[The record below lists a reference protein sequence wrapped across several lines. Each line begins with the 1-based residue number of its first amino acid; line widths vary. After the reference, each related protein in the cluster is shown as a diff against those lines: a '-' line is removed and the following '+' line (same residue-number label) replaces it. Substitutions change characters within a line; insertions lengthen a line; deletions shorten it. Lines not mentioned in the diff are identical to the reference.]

1 MTTATNRPNVAG
13 NVGRVGA
20 VIAIAIALCALS
32 AAAQT
37 AKEVKGATPLVAVPN
52 EAPPKLVVDPPIPE
66 QLAQGRV
73 FIQYRTENLRILPV
87 FGNAAVAVSPRLGH
101 LHYYVDDQSWPTV
114 DTSGETVIL
123 VGLKPGPHKVKLEL
137 ADATHKPIPGAT
149 QLVEF
154 TVPARQ

>member
-1 MTTATNRPNVAG
+1 MTPATNRPNVAG

-20 VIAIAIALCALS
+20 VIAIAIALCAVS

-52 EAPPKLVVDPPIPE
+52 EAPPKLVVDPPIPG

-87 FGNAAVAVSPRLGH
+87 FANPAVAVPPRLRH
-101 LHYYVDDQSWPTV
+101 PHYS
-114 DTSGETVIL
+114 
-123 VGLKPGPHKVKLEL
+123 
-137 ADATHKPIPGAT
+137 
-149 QLVEF
+149 
-154 TVPARQ
+154 

>member
-13 NVGRVGA
+13 NVGRVAA

-101 LHYYVDDQSWPTV
+101 LHYYVDGQSWPTV
-114 DTSGETVIL
+114 DSSGETVVL
-123 VGLKPGPHKVKLEL
+123 VGLQPGPHKVRLEL
-137 ADATHKPIPGAT
+137 ADATHKPIAGAT

-154 TVPARQ
+154 TVPPRQ

>member
-1 MTTATNRPNVAG
+1 MIPTVNSPNATG
-13 NVGRVGA
+13 NVRRVGA
-20 VIAIAIALCALS
+20 LIAIAIALCAFS

-37 AKEVKGATPLVAVPN
+37 AKEVKGPTPLVAVPN
-52 EAPPKLVVDPPIPE
+52 EPPAKLIVDSPIPE
-66 QLAQGRV
+66 QLALGRV

-87 FGNAAVAVSPRLGH
+87 FGNAALVVSPRLGH

-114 DTSGETVIL
+114 DTSGETVVL
-123 VGLKPGPHKVKLEL
+123 VGLKPGQHRVKLEL

-154 TVPARQ
+154 TVPPRH

>member
-1 MTTATNRPNVAG
+1 MTTATNCPNVAG

-20 VIAIAIALCALS
+20 VIALAIGLCALS

-101 LHYYVDDQSWPTV
+101 LHYYVDGQSWPTV
-114 DTSGETVIL
+114 DSSGETVVL
-123 VGLKPGPHKVKLEL
+123 VGLQPGS
-137 ADATHKPIPGAT
+137 AQG
-149 QLVEF
+149 
-154 TVPARQ
+154 PARIGGCDTQTD